1 MFCPNCGNQLANG
14 SRFCPFCGGVLEAPD
29 PGQGP
34 NYGQQANYGQ
44 QPGYDQQPTYGQ
56 QPNYDRQPSY
66 GQQPY
71 YGQQAYYGQ
80 QPSSPPSASSDP
92 LNDPRGMKWFKFIIY
107 FQLFAN
113 AAVNGYSALTALI
126 GTQYQGSA
134 DLVYKSFPSLRAVD
148 IAYGLVLLALAA
160 FAVFTRMRL
169 ARFRR
174 NAPLLYYILSIANT
188 LDAVLYVLLVSLVSG
203 VPVGDFDN
211 LNLTVAVAVNLMMLV
226 INLIYFGKRK
236 DLFVN

>member
-1 MFCPNCGNQLANG
+1 MQCPHCGNLLAEG
-14 SRFCPFCGGVLEAPD
+14 SRFCPYCGSTIGAPEVRPAPVPATDGGYAPTGGDLSD
-29 PGQGP
+29 PRQSDCGREP
-34 NYGQQANYGQ
+34 V
-44 QPGYDQQPTYGQ
+44 
-56 QPNYDRQPSY
+56 YDRQTYPAR
-66 GQQPY
+66 P
-71 YGQQAYYGQ
+71 AD
-80 QPSSPPSASSDP
+80 PDP

-113 AAVNGYSALTALI
+113 AAVNAYSALTALI
-126 GTQYQGSA
+126 GTQYQGKA
-134 DLVYKSFPSLRAVD
+134 DFVYKSFPGLRAVD
-148 IAYGLVLLALAA
+148 LAYGLVLLALAA

-211 LNLTVAVAVNLMMLV
+211 LNLTVAVAVNLVMLI
-226 INLIYFGKRK
+226 INLIYFGHRK

>member
-1 MFCPNCGNQLANG
+1 MQCPKCGALLAEG
-14 SRFCPFCGGVLEAPD
+14 SRFCPYCCSAVVVPKAPPAPVLTTESEYEGNNSSWSEPAQPD
-29 PGQGP
+29 YSRQPD
-34 NYGQQANYGQ
+34 YGQ
-44 QPGYDQQPTYGQ
+44 QPTYSQ
-56 QPNYDRQPSY
+56 QPNQLQTLP
-66 GQQPY
+66 
-71 YGQQAYYGQ
+71 
-80 QPSSPPSASSDP
+80 SDP

-113 AAVNGYSALTALI
+113 AAVNAYSALTTLI
-126 GTQYQGSA
+126 GTQYQGKA
-134 DLVYKSFPSLRAVD
+134 DFVYKSFPGLRAVD
-148 IAYGLVLLALAA
+148 LAYGLVLLALAA

-211 LNLTVAVAVNLMMLV
+211 LNLTVAVAVNLVMLI
-226 INLIYFGKRK
+226 INLIYFGHRK

>member
-1 MFCPNCGNQLANG
+1 MQCPHCGSRLADG
-14 SRFCPFCGGVLEAPD
+14 SRFCPYCSSALGSEEQAQLVPSEADDGQIAYGRFQPLAGAEPCPGNED
-29 PGQGP
+29 PMH
-34 NYGQQANYGQ
+34 
-44 QPGYDQQPTYGQ
+44 
-56 QPNYDRQPSY
+56 
-66 GQQPY
+66 
-71 YGQQAYYGQ
+71 
-80 QPSSPPSASSDP
+80 
-92 LNDPRGMKWFKFIIY
+92 DPRGMKWFKFIIY

-134 DLVYKSFPSLRAVD
+134 DLVYKSFPGLRAVD